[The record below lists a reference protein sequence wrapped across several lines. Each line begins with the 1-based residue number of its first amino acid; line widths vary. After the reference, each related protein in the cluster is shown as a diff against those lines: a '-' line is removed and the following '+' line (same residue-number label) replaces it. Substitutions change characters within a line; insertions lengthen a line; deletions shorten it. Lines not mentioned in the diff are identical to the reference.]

1 MHVFPW
7 AGESLQTN
15 THLAVVFLLI
25 REQREYVAGGV
36 EGNILGEGRI
46 STKYQRSTTKVGNLL

>member
-15 THLAVVFLLI
+15 THLAVVFLLV
-25 REQREYVAGGV
+25 REQSEYVAGGV
-36 EGNILGEGRI
+36 ESNILGEGRI
-46 STKYQRSTTKVGNLL
+46 STKYQRSTTKAGNLL